1 MSEHNRSNLLMLG
14 IAVIG
19 VMFFGSMALVWSN
32 TGRLT
37 SEAKAAVVPAHQA
50 APHTDATAGLEK
62 RLLLLEAKMT
72 APPTFDASQL
82 DAKIKGLESQL
93 TAVQTQLGAFTASDF
108 DALKM
113 KVVRTENPESIKT
126 AISALQTDVGKLH
139 TRLDQLSEQAS
150 VTTSDTK
157 HNSRKS
163 QNSRSK

>member
-37 SEAKAAVVPAHQA
+37 SEAKAAVAPAHQA
-50 APHTDATAGLEK
+50 APHADATAGLEK

-82 DAKIKGLESQL
+82 DAKIQGLESQL

-139 TRLDQLSEQAS
+139 TRLDQLSEHVAS
-150 VTTSDTK
+150 AAAAETK
-157 HNSRKS
+157 HSSRKS
-163 QNSRSK
+163 HSK